1 METIP
6 FKATLRSETGTRAA
20 RRLRAQGVVPGVLYG
35 RGMDTVPLAV
45 EARELLKR
53 IGRHTARGTIVSL
66 DIEGGDAD
74 DRHAIIR
81 DVQWHPVTQ
90 APLSVDFLRI
100 SLTERIT
107 VPVPIQLVG
116 EPVGVE
122 EGGVLDHVLRE
133 VEISVLPLEVPEAL
147 QLDVSQLQV
156 GDSLQVRDIAAPEG
170 VEILSDPDE
179 TVAVVV
185 APSEVEEAEE
195 EVLEEEMELEEA
207 GEEEEAAEEEAAEEE
222 E

>member
-6 FKATLRSETGTRAA
+6 LKATLRSETGTRAA
-20 RRLRAQGVVPGVLYG
+20 RRLRAQGIVPGVLYG
-35 RGMDTVPLAV
+35 RGMDAVPLGV

-53 IGRHTARGTIVSL
+53 IGRHTARGTIVNL
-66 DIEGGDAD
+66 EIEGGDVED
-74 DRHAIIR
+74 KHAIIR
-81 DVQWHPVTQ
+81 EVQWHPVTQ
-90 APLSVDFLRI
+90 EPLSVDFFRI

-107 VPVPIQLVG
+107 VPVSIQLVG

-133 VEISVLPLEVPEAL
+133 VEISVLPLQVPEAL

-185 APSEVEEAEE
+185 APSEVEEVEE
-195 EVLEEEMELEEA
+195 APEEEMELEEA
-207 GEEEEAAEEEAAEEE
+207 AEEETAEEE